1 MKILCCGD
9 SHVKIFNYSNTKQNK
24 FDFEVCLVGGATAQG
39 TVNPNSKTAALPIFE
54 KTINSSCADK
64 ILIML
69 GEVDCGFV
77 IWVRCKKYNI
87 NVDQQIN
94 ISVNNLFTFIDNV
107 VTKHY
112 TNRDIIICGSVLP
125 TIKDNLDKKFLNGAR
140 NEVEISQLERTKKT
154 IEYNNLLKVNCH
166 KYGYNYI
173 EIVNDILGKDGVI
186 NDEFLNSN
194 PNDHHLDNKK
204 TSKLWLDKLKNISY

>member
-1 MKILCCGD
+1 
-9 SHVKIFNYSNTKQNK
+9 
-24 FDFEVCLVGGATAQG
+24 
-39 TVNPNSKTAALPIFE
+39 
-54 KTINSSCADK
+54 
-64 ILIML
+64 ML
-69 GEVDCGFV
+69 GEVDCGFI
-77 IWVRCKKYNI
+77 IWVRSKKYNI
-87 NVDQQIN
+87 DVDDQIN
-94 ISVNNLFTFIDNV
+94 ISIKNLFTFVDNIIA
-107 VTKHY
+107 TKKY